1 MAAVRH
7 WPPYQLDI
15 KNAFVHGDLQEEV
28 YMERPPGFVARGS
41 LTKGLGGLKYFLGIE
56 VAQSRLAFQSW
67 QHDSDEH
74 DPSSSRDSSWFR
86 RDFRARGF
94 QFFEDDDIEIETI
107 FRSAFGGNRYYY
119 WSFINEEPQWRNSS
133 SNFNSH
139 RWNWRHQYSDYDEST
154 NSDNSESDL
163 SSERLTLGLN
173 AFGPLNLEDVKNAYR
188 LCALKWH
195 PDRHQDTSKV
205 VAAEKFKACSAA
217 YQCLCDKLGL
227 S

>member
-1 MAAVRH
+1 
-7 WPPYQLDI
+7 
-15 KNAFVHGDLQEEV
+15 
-28 YMERPPGFVARGS
+28 S
-41 LTKGLGGLKYFLGIE
+41 
-56 VAQSRLAFQSW
+56 AFQSW

-74 DPSSSRDSSWFR
+74 DPSSIRDSSWFR
-86 RDFRARGF
+86 GDFRASEHKGGRSRNKGQHQQRGF

-205 VAAEKFKACSAA
+205 YLFP
-217 YQCLCDKLGL
+217 YCDIFGL
-227 S
+227 MFSLFHLHSSYSSRLFPNAHTAHTTPCFIHEIC